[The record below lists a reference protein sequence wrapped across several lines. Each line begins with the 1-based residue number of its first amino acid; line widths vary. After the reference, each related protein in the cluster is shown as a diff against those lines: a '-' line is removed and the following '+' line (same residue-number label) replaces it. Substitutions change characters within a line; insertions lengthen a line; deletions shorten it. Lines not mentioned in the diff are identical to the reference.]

1 MSDMS
6 DTTSIKYDVSIK
18 HLSER
23 PMATADGHFT
33 KAVEF
38 HVEPLAPSD
47 EAGSPFDFDC
57 GAVGGETLYRTSLIE
72 EKGHLIVELPTSW
85 LHSRSTSWQ
94 QEVVNFALQQAASE
108 CA

>member
-23 PMATADGHFT
+23 PMASADGHFT

-38 HVEPLAPSD
+38 HVEPLDPSS

-57 GAVGGETLYRTSLIE
+57 GAVGGETLYRTGLLE
-72 EKGHLIVELPTSW
+72 EKGHLIVELPASW
-85 LHSRSTSWQ
+85 LHCRSAAWQ
-94 QEVVNFALQQAASE
+94 QEVVNLALQQAASE

>member
-6 DTTSIKYDVSIK
+6 DPTSIKYDVSIK
-18 HLSER
+18 YLSER
-23 PMATADGHFT
+23 PMASADGHFT
-33 KAVEF
+33 KSVEF

-47 EAGSPFDFDC
+47 EVGSSFDFDC
-57 GAVGGETLYRTSLIE
+57 GTVGGETLYRTSLIE

-85 LHSRSTSWQ
+85 LHSRSPSWQ
-94 QEVVNFALQQAASE
+94 QDVVNLALQQAASE